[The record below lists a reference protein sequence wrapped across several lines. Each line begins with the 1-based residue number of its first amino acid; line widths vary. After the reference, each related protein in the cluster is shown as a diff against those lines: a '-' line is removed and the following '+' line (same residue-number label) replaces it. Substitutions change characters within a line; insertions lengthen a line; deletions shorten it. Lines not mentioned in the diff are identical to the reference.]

1 MEDQHYNGDEWNK
14 QIVTL
19 LKLFGWVHIGDYDMD
34 VKGSKGE
41 RMGIDGIMQ
50 FDTPLKNRPQIVV
63 VESKRYATTSFNK
76 TLLQDWIIRLDKK
89 LLNLRNSSPFFDT
102 FPVAQECTITDTGII
117 AIWFHDTDKYKKFI
131 PEFKDI
137 LSQISIPTRTRKA
150 GFNKIWVLDNMRL
163 MKLFALQTA
172 IRELSHRDSFRFV
185 YSPRFCED
193 KPTERQKVLTIEY
206 LFSDVVFAEQ
216 EIKGEGTRKELSYIF
231 YFGDLNYNSFRMVKA
246 AYSKTVN
253 WDKSK
258 EIILYV
264 YNTDEEFRKIEPDIK
279 ENIFSEFKITIK
291 KMQCN
296 NNIPEYIINN

>member
-34 VKGSKGE
+34 VKGSEGE

-89 LLNLRNSSPFFDT
+89 LLSLRNSSPFFDT

-279 ENIFSEFKITIK
+279 ENIFSEFNITIK

>member
-1 MEDQHYNGDEWNK
+1 M
-14 QIVTL
+14 
-19 LKLFGWVHIGDYDMD
+19 
-34 VKGSKGE
+34 
-41 RMGIDGIMQ
+41 
-50 FDTPLKNRPQIVV
+50 
-63 VESKRYATTSFNK
+63 
-76 TLLQDWIIRLDKK
+76 
-89 LLNLRNSSPFFDT
+89 
-102 FPVAQECTITDTGII
+102 
-117 AIWFHDTDKYKKFI
+117 
-131 PEFKDI
+131 
-137 LSQISIPTRTRKA
+137 
-150 GFNKIWVLDNMRL
+150 LDNMRL
-163 MKLFALQTA
+163 MKLFALQTT

-279 ENIFSEFKITIK
+279 ENIFSEFNITIK

>member
-34 VKGSKGE
+34 VKGSEGE

-89 LLNLRNSSPFFDT
+89 LLSLRNSSPFFDT